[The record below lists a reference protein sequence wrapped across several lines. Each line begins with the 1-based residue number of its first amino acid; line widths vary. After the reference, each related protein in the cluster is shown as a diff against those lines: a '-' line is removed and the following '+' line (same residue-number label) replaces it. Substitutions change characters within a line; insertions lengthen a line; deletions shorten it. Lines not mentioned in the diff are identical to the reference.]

1 MMNRVNRGDVYFLKS
16 PLNSS
21 VGKEHAKRIAYLLGT
36 VPSRPVVVIR
46 EPAEWD
52 AYGEVMVVPAIHNE
66 NEPGILIGSRDRF
79 GRETDSTYNFI
90 PHAVHTVPVTR
101 LGAYLGR
108 LEPDELDKVVDSV
121 KWVISGCAHTL
132 TQQYNVVEYSGKID
146 HKRELIASGDKV
158 SAVIRDFTPPT
169 LNIDGNMTLM
179 EGNDESTAVDL
190 DIDFESAI
198 SPTIADM
205 LYKDDT
211 YHVKPKKKVDTNK
224 EFPKSCFNREDL
236 CRYASGYN
244 YNLDILNEKPL
255 SVDTLRY
262 TVPNFMSQV
271 RGEDPNV
278 TDSTL
283 AAVFDF
289 YNKMEPVDV
298 FVYGVW
304 LPKKSLV
311 KMCQMSPTAI
321 GALKRLCNVSLNASI
336 DVKNKETTMLTDHE
350 KYANSK
356 THQTV
361 TKEFNNSLT
370 QKDKKMVSNSKPMK
384 HPKMNTKQINSTLNR
399 MKPFLTEATYKI
411 MPNELLKHLKDIPK
425 YMVRKYYQGRKF
437 DDVYSQLMTAA
448 TERNSVK

>member
-36 VPSRPVVVIR
+36 VPSRPVVIIR

-66 NEPGILIGSRDRF
+66 NEPGILIRSRDRF

-108 LEPDELDKVVDSV
+108 LEPDELDKIVDSV
-121 KWVISGCAHTL
+121 KWVISGCVHTV
-132 TQQYNVVEYSGKID
+132 TQQYNVDEYSYKID
-146 HKRELIASGDKV
+146 YKRELIASGDKV
-158 SAVIRDFTPPT
+158 SAVIRDFNPPT

-255 SVDTLRY
+255 SIDTLRY
-262 TVPNFMSQV
+262 TTADFINSVK
-271 RGEDPNV
+271 GEDPNV
-278 TDSTL
+278 TESTL

-289 YNKMEPVDV
+289 YSKMEPVDV

-321 GALKRLCNVSLNASI
+321 GALKRLCNISLTATQSLKNGETEKVAEPKVEEKP
-336 DVKNKETTMLTDHE
+336 VKQPPVKKKSDKPAKPKAEKHE
-350 KYANSK
+350 K
-356 THQTV
+356 
-361 TKEFNNSLT
+361 
-370 QKDKKMVSNSKPMK
+370 
-384 HPKMNTKQINSTLNR
+384 KMNTKQINSTLNR
-399 MKPFLTEATYKI
+399 MKPFLTETTYKI

-437 DDVYSQLMTAA
+437 DDVYNQLMTAA
-448 TERNSVK
+448 SELNSVK

>member
-121 KWVISGCAHTL
+121 KWVISGCKHTL
-132 TQQYNVVEYSGKID
+132 TQQYNVIEYSSKID
-146 HKRELIASGDKV
+146 HKRDLIAAGDKV
-158 SAVIRDFTPPT
+158 SAVIRDFNPPT
-169 LNIDGNMTLM
+169 LNIDGNMTLT

-190 DIDFESAI
+190 DINFESAI

-236 CRYASGYN
+236 CRFASGYN

-262 TVPNFMSQV
+262 ATTDFINRVK
-271 RGEDPNV
+271 GEDPNV
-278 TDSTL
+278 TESTL

-289 YNKMEPVDV
+289 YSKMEPVDV

-321 GALKRLCNVSLNASI
+321 GALKRLCNVSLTATQSLKNRETEKVVEPKVEEKPAKQTP
-336 DVKNKETTMLTDHE
+336 VKKKSDKPAKPKAEKHE
-350 KYANSK
+350 
-356 THQTV
+356 
-361 TKEFNNSLT
+361 
-370 QKDKKMVSNSKPMK
+370 
-384 HPKMNTKQINSTLNR
+384 KMNTKQINSTLNR
-399 MKPFLTEATYKI
+399 MKPFLTETTYKI

-437 DDVYSQLMTAA
+437 DDVYNQLMAA
-448 TERNSVK
+448 ASELNSVK

>member
-121 KWVISGCAHTL
+121 KWIISGCKHTL
-132 TQQYNVVEYSGKID
+132 TQQYNVIEYSSKID
-146 HKRELIASGDKV
+146 HKRDLIASGDKV
-158 SAVIRDFTPPT
+158 SAVIRDFNPPT
-169 LNIDGNMTLM
+169 LNIDGNMTLT

-190 DIDFESAI
+190 DINFESAI

-262 TVPNFMSQV
+262 TTADFINRVK
-271 RGEDPNV
+271 GEDPNV
-278 TDSTL
+278 TESTL

-289 YNKMEPVDV
+289 YSKMEPVDV

-311 KMCQMSPTAI
+311 KMCQMSPTAV
-321 GALKRLCNVSLNASI
+321 GVLKRLCNVSLTTTQSLKNRETEKVVEPKVEEKPI
-336 DVKNKETTMLTDHE
+336 KQTPVKKSNKPAKPKVEKHE
-350 KYANSK
+350 
-356 THQTV
+356 
-361 TKEFNNSLT
+361 
-370 QKDKKMVSNSKPMK
+370 
-384 HPKMNTKQINSTLNR
+384 KMNTKQINSTLNR
-399 MKPFLTEATYKI
+399 MKPFLTETTYKI

-425 YMVRKYYQGRKF
+425 YMIRKYYQGRKF
-437 DDVYSQLMTAA
+437 DDVYSKLMAAA
-448 TERNSVK
+448 TELNSVK

>member
-121 KWVISGCAHTL
+121 KWVISGCKHTL
-132 TQQYNVVEYSGKID
+132 TQQYNVIEYSSKID
-146 HKRELIASGDKV
+146 HKRDLIAAGDKV
-158 SAVIRDFTPPT
+158 SAVIRDFNPPT
-169 LNIDGNMTLM
+169 LNIDGNMTLT

-190 DIDFESAI
+190 DINFESAI

-262 TVPNFMSQV
+262 TTADFINRVK
-271 RGEDPNV
+271 GEDPNV
-278 TDSTL
+278 TESTL

-289 YNKMEPVDV
+289 YSKMEPVDV

-321 GALKRLCNVSLNASI
+321 GALKRLCNVSLTTTQSLKNRETEKVVEPKVEEKPI
-336 DVKNKETTMLTDHE
+336 KQTPVKKKSNKPAKPKVEKHE
-350 KYANSK
+350 
-356 THQTV
+356 
-361 TKEFNNSLT
+361 
-370 QKDKKMVSNSKPMK
+370 
-384 HPKMNTKQINSTLNR
+384 KMNTKQINSTLNR

-448 TERNSVK
+448 TELNSVK

>member
-36 VPSRPVVVIR
+36 VPSRPVVIIR

-66 NEPGILIGSRDRF
+66 NEPGILIRSRDRF

-108 LEPDELDKVVDSV
+108 LEPDELDKIVDSV
-121 KWVISGCAHTL
+121 KWVISGCVHTV
-132 TQQYNVVEYSGKID
+132 TQQYNVDEYSYKID
-146 HKRELIASGDKV
+146 YKRELIASGDKV
-158 SAVIRDFTPPT
+158 SAVIRDFNPPT

-255 SVDTLRY
+255 SIDTLRY
-262 TVPNFMSQV
+262 TTADFINSVK
-271 RGEDPNV
+271 GEDPNV
-278 TDSTL
+278 TESTL

-289 YNKMEPVDV
+289 YSKMEPVDV

-311 KMCQMSPTAI
+311 KMCQMSPTAV
-321 GALKRLCNVSLNASI
+321 GALKRLCNVSLTTTQSLKNRETEKVVEPKVEEKP
-336 DVKNKETTMLTDHE
+336 VKQTPVKKKSDKPAKPKVE
-350 KYANSK
+350 KREK
-356 THQTV
+356 I
-361 TKEFNNSLT
+361 
-370 QKDKKMVSNSKPMK
+370 
-384 HPKMNTKQINSTLNR
+384 NTKQINSTLNR
-399 MKPFLTEATYKI
+399 MKPFLTETTYKI

-437 DDVYSQLMTAA
+437 DDVYNQLMAA
-448 TERNSVK
+448 ASELDSDK

>member
-1 MMNRVNRGDVYFLKS
+1 
-16 PLNSS
+16 
-21 VGKEHAKRIAYLLGT
+21 
-36 VPSRPVVVIR
+36 
-46 EPAEWD
+46 
-52 AYGEVMVVPAIHNE
+52 MVVPAIHNE

-121 KWVISGCAHTL
+121 KWVISGCKHTL
-132 TQQYNVVEYSGKID
+132 TQQYNVIEYSAKID
-146 HKRELIASGDKV
+146 HKRDLIAAGDKV
-158 SAVIRDFTPPT
+158 SAVIRDFNPPT
-169 LNIDGNMTLM
+169 LNIDGNMTLT

-190 DIDFESAI
+190 DINFESAI

-262 TVPNFMSQV
+262 TTADFINRVK
-271 RGEDPNV
+271 GEDPNV
-278 TDSTL
+278 TESTL

-289 YNKMEPVDV
+289 YSKMEPVDV

-321 GALKRLCNVSLNASI
+321 GALKRLCNVSLTTTQSL
-336 DVKNKETTMLTDHE
+336 KNRETEKVVEPKVEAKTIKQTPAKKKSDKPAKPKAEKHE
-350 KYANSK
+350 
-356 THQTV
+356 
-361 TKEFNNSLT
+361 
-370 QKDKKMVSNSKPMK
+370 
-384 HPKMNTKQINSTLNR
+384 KMNTKQINSTLNR
-399 MKPFLTEATYKI
+399 MKPFLTETTYKI

-437 DDVYSQLMTAA
+437 DDVYSQMMTAA
-448 TERNSVK
+448 TELNSVK

>member
-121 KWVISGCAHTL
+121 KWVISGCKHTL
-132 TQQYNVVEYSGKID
+132 TQQYNVIEYSSKID
-146 HKRELIASGDKV
+146 HKRDLIAAGDKV
-158 SAVIRDFTPPT
+158 SAVIRDFNPPT
-169 LNIDGNMTLM
+169 LNIDGNMTLT

-190 DIDFESAI
+190 DINFESAI

-262 TVPNFMSQV
+262 TTADFINRVK
-271 RGEDPNV
+271 GEDPNV
-278 TDSTL
+278 TESTL

-289 YNKMEPVDV
+289 YSKMEPVDV

-321 GALKRLCNVSLNASI
+321 GALKRLCNVSLTTTQSLKNRETEKVVEPKVEEKP
-336 DVKNKETTMLTDHE
+336 VKQTPIKKSDKPSKHKTE
-350 KYANSK
+350 KR
-356 THQTV
+356 
-361 TKEFNNSLT
+361 E
-370 QKDKKMVSNSKPMK
+370 
-384 HPKMNTKQINSTLNR
+384 KMNTKQINSTLNR
-399 MKPFLTEATYKI
+399 MKPFLTETTYKI

-448 TERNSVK
+448 TELNSVK